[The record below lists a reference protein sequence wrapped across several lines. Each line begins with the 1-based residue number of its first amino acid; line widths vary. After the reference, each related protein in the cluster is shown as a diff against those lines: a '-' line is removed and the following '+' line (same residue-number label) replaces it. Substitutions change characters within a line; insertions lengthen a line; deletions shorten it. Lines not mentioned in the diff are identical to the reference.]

1 MKLVISYNNEI
12 KKTFIKIGDAEQ
24 KELTFEELLVITDSI
39 IDNNETYELTLEGF
53 NDNPDVEENY
63 KKVFEDIFE
72 LKNDSEI
79 LDLKKQIEESEE
91 KKIDSELQE

>member
-1 MKLVISYNNEI
+1 M
-12 KKTFIKIGDAEQ
+12 
-24 KELTFEELLVITDSI
+24 LVITDSI